1 MVDTVGDLR
10 GVNGIERQRE
20 AQQLALLPEDAELV
34 EAATAAHV
42 DARRGPGRPSGSVNR
57 ATRQMRDFI
66 LKNYTDPAVGLA
78 LTGLRSNLQAT
89 IAAALAIG
97 QHLGCKPIEALEVM
111 RKCSAELMP
120 YVHSKQPLAVQL
132 TGRIAQLHIG
142 LGQAPERLAGD
153 GLAELLDEFAR
164 GHVAELEDLSDL
176 EKVEETDG

>member
-1 MVDTVGDLR
+1 VVDLVGDLR
-10 GVNGIERQRE
+10 NGGPAARQE
-20 AQQLALLPEDAELV
+20 AQQLALMPEDAELV
-34 EAATAAHV
+34 EAASAAQL

-57 ATRQMRDFI
+57 ATRQMREFI

-89 IAAALAIG
+89 IAAAIAIG
-97 QHLGCKPIEALEVM
+97 QQLGCKPIEALEVM

-132 TGRIAQLHIG
+132 SGKVAQLHIG

-153 GLAELLDEFAR
+153 ALAELLDQFGR
-164 GHVAELEDLSDL
+164 GEVLELEDLSDL
-176 EKVEETDG
+176 ENVDETSG